1 MQYPGKSSVPVRALR
16 DLERVILSFT
26 IRHTVDGVMLTR
38 ERFSESILPQHNS
51 RITKHGVRDSSPAAS
66 TNHLL

>member
-1 MQYPGKSSVPVRALR
+1 MQYPGKCSVPVRARR
-16 DLERVILSFT
+16 DLERVILSFQ

-38 ERFSESILPQHNS
+38 GRFSESILPQHNS
-51 RITKHGVRDSSPAAS
+51 RITKQRVRDSNPAVS